1 LLTGC
6 RWERTRDFVE
16 VSLGELNS
24 EQFVGLLMN
33 EKAMSLG
40 AVSHAIRIAIL
51 SGIEIAEEESDAD
64 PVVEQYLLE
73 LALRKLLLQ
82 IAECWILSHQAFIV
96 EYVHILLPYVVAA
109 QV

>member
-1 LLTGC
+1 M
-6 RWERTRDFVE
+6 RDFVE

-24 EQFVGLLMN
+24 EQLVGLLMD

-40 AVSHAIRIAIL
+40 AVSYAIWIAIL
-51 SGIEIAEEESDAD
+51 SGIEITVEESNVD
-64 PVVEQYLLE
+64 PMVVQYLLE

-82 IAECWILSHQAFIV
+82 VAECRILSHQALVV

>member
-1 LLTGC
+1 MG
-6 RWERTRDFVE
+6 DFVE

-24 EQFVGLLMN
+24 EQLVGLLMD

-40 AVSHAIRIAIL
+40 AVSYAIWIAIL
-51 SGIEIAEEESDAD
+51 SGIEITVEESDGD
-64 PVVEQYLLE
+64 PMVVQYLLE

-82 IAECWILSHQAFIV
+82 VAERRILSHQALVV

>member
-1 LLTGC
+1 MGDL
-6 RWERTRDFVE
+6 VE

-24 EQFVGLLMN
+24 EELVGLLMD

-40 AVSHAIRIAIL
+40 AVSYAIWIAIL
-51 SGIEIAEEESDAD
+51 SGIEITVEESNAD
-64 PVVEQYLLE
+64 PVVVQYLLE

-82 IAECWILSHQAFIV
+82 VAECWILGHQALVV
-96 EYVHILLPYVVAA
+96 EYVHVLLPYVVAA